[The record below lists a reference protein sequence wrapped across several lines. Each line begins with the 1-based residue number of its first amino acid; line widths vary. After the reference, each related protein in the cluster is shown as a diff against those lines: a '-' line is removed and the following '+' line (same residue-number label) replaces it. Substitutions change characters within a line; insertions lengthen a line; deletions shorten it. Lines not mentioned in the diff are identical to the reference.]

1 MFVEINN
8 RFVSRFNLFFMA
20 VIWFC
25 RNLVLSCYRTA
36 LLIECFGRR
45 QAMGFKRVL
54 IANRGEIALRI
65 LRTLRDMGIEAAII
79 HGREDRLSLPVQ
91 MADIAYPNYR
101 ANPLDS
107 YLDIEAVIQ
116 AAKELGCD
124 AVHPGYGF
132 LAENA
137 AFVARLE
144 EEGITFIGPAS
155 GVITLLGDKIEARAA
170 MEAAGLPTAK
180 GSSEPISSAEVA
192 SALADEIGY
201 PVIIKAAAG
210 GGGIGMQIV
219 QKADEFES
227 ALKLCQSRAKSAF
240 GDERVFVEKYIQGA
254 QHVEFQV
261 LGDGKKA
268 IHFGERFCS
277 IQRRHQKLVEEGPWL
292 TDEKRAEIGD
302 LVCKGAE
309 SVGYKGL
316 ATFEFLRDA
325 NGDFYFLEVNPRV
338 QVEHTVTELITGF
351 NLVELGIRVAQGEAL
366 PLKQEDIAWR
376 GHAIQCRLNAEDP
389 REFVPS
395 PGRLWECHFPSGF
408 GIRCDTHAHPGY
420 EMPGCFDSLLAKL
433 LVWGH
438 NREDAVRRMKTAL
451 DETMITGV
459 EHLIPLHRRIMDEED
474 FNNGD
479 ITIQYIDMHQ
489 ELLG

>member
-1 MFVEINN
+1 
-8 RFVSRFNLFFMA
+8 
-20 VIWFC
+20 
-25 RNLVLSCYRTA
+25 
-36 LLIECFGRR
+36 
-45 QAMGFKRVL
+45 MGFKRVL

-107 YLDIEAVIQ
+107 YLDIEAVVQ
-116 AAKELGCD
+116 AAKELECD

-192 SALADEIGY
+192 STLADEIGY

-219 QKADEFES
+219 EKADEFES

-338 QVEHTVTELITGF
+338 QVEHTVTELITGH

-366 PLKQEDIAWR
+366 PLNQEDIAWR

>member
-1 MFVEINN
+1 
-8 RFVSRFNLFFMA
+8 MA
-20 VIWFC
+20 
-25 RNLVLSCYRTA
+25 
-36 LLIECFGRR
+36 
-45 QAMGFKRVL
+45 FKRVL

-65 LRTLRDMGIEAAII
+65 LRALRDMGIEVAII
-79 HGREDRLSLPVQ
+79 HGREDRLSLPVRL
-91 MADIAYPNYR
+91 ADIAYPIMR
-101 ANPLDS
+101 QNPLDS
-107 YLDIEAVIQ
+107 YLDIEAVVF
-116 AAKELGCD
+116 AAKELNCD

-137 AFVARLE
+137 HFVRRLE

-155 GVITLLGDKIEARAA
+155 EVITLLGDKIEARAA

-180 GSSEPISSAEVA
+180 GSSEPISSAKIA
-192 SALADEIGY
+192 IALADDIGY

-219 QKADEFES
+219 EKADEFQN
-227 ALKLCQSRAKSAF
+227 ALKLCRSRAKSAF
-240 GDERVFVEKYIQGA
+240 GDERVFVEKYIEGA
-254 QHVEFQV
+254 QHIEFQV
-261 LGDGKKA
+261 LGDGKNA

-292 TDEKRAEIGD
+292 SEQKRAEIGA
-302 LVCKGAE
+302 LVCEGAE

-316 ATFEFLRDA
+316 ATFEFLRDK

-338 QVEHTVTELITGF
+338 QVEHTVTELITGY
-351 NLVELGIRVAQGEAL
+351 NLVELGIRVAQGEDL
-366 PLKQEDIAWR
+366 PLSQKDISWN

-389 REFVPS
+389 KKFIPS

-408 GIRCDTHAHPGY
+408 GVRCDTHAHPGY

-433 LVWGH
+433 LTWGAT
-438 NREDAVRRMKTAL
+438 REDAIARMRTAL
-451 DETMITGV
+451 DETIITGV

-474 FNNGD
+474 FLNRE
-479 ITIQYIDMHQ
+479 ITIQYIDDHQ

>member
-1 MFVEINN
+1 
-8 RFVSRFNLFFMA
+8 
-20 VIWFC
+20 
-25 RNLVLSCYRTA
+25 
-36 LLIECFGRR
+36 
-45 QAMGFKRVL
+45 MGFKRVL

-91 MADIAYPNYR
+91 LADIAYPNYR
-101 ANPLDS
+101 SNPLDS
-107 YLDIEAVIQ
+107 YLDIEAVVQ
-116 AAKELGCD
+116 AAKELECD

-180 GSSEPISSAEVA
+180 GSSEPIASAEVA
-192 SALADEIGY
+192 RALADDIGY

-219 QKADEFES
+219 EKADQFES

-261 LGDGKKA
+261 LADGKNA

-292 TDEKRAEIGD
+292 TDEKRAEIGA

-338 QVEHTVTELITGF
+338 QVEHTVTELITGH
-351 NLVELGIRVAQGEAL
+351 NLVELGVRVAQGEAL
-366 PLKQEDIAWR
+366 PLNQEDISWR

-438 NREDAVRRMKTAL
+438 DREDAVRRMKTAL

-459 EHLIPLHRRIMDEED
+459 EHLIPLHRRIMDEPD
-474 FNNGD
+474 FNKGD
-479 ITIQYIDMHQ
+479 ITIQYIEMHQ

>member
-1 MFVEINN
+1 
-8 RFVSRFNLFFMA
+8 
-20 VIWFC
+20 
-25 RNLVLSCYRTA
+25 
-36 LLIECFGRR
+36 
-45 QAMGFKRVL
+45 MGFSKVL

-65 LRTLRDMGIEAAII
+65 LRTLRDMNIEAAII
-79 HGREDRLSLPVQ
+79 YGKEDRLSLPVRLSDD
-91 MADIAYPNYR
+91 AHFRDVI
-101 ANPLDS
+101 NPLDA
-107 YLDIEAVIQ
+107 YLDIEAVVQ
-116 AAKELGCD
+116 AAKDMGCD

-137 AFVARLE
+137 TFVKRLQ
-144 EEGITFIGPAS
+144 EEGITFIGPS
-155 GVITLLGDKIEARAA
+155 SDVITLLGDKIEARAA

-180 GSSEPISSAEVA
+180 GSSEPISEASVA
-192 SALADEIGY
+192 SELADEIGY

-219 QKADEFES
+219 EAADEFES

-240 GDERVFVEKYIQGA
+240 GDSRVFVEKYIQGA

-261 LGDGKKA
+261 LADGNKA

-292 TDEKRAEIGD
+292 TPEKREEIGA
-302 LVCKGAE
+302 LVCRGAE

-338 QVEHTVTELITGF
+338 QVEHTVTELITGH
-351 NLVELGIRVAQGEAL
+351 NLVELGIRVAQGESL
-366 PLKQEDIAWR
+366 PFAQEDITWN
-376 GHAIQCRLNAEDP
+376 GHSIQCRLNAEDP
-389 REFVPS
+389 REFIPS

-408 GIRCDTHAHPGY
+408 GVRVDTHAHPGY
-420 EMPGCFDSLLAKL
+420 EMPGSFDSLLAKL
-433 LVWGH
+433 LVWGRD
-438 NREDAVRRMKTAL
+438 REDAIRRMRTAL
-451 DETMITGV
+451 DETVITGV
-459 EHLIPLHRRIMDEED
+459 EHLIPLHRRIMDETD
-474 FNNGD
+474 FINGD

>member
-1 MFVEINN
+1 
-8 RFVSRFNLFFMA
+8 
-20 VIWFC
+20 
-25 RNLVLSCYRTA
+25 
-36 LLIECFGRR
+36 
-45 QAMGFKRVL
+45 MGFSKVL

-65 LRTLRDMGIEAAII
+65 MRTLRDMNIEAAII
-79 HGREDRLSLPVQ
+79 YGKEDRLSLPVRLSDD
-91 MADIAYPNYR
+91 AHFRDVI
-101 ANPLDS
+101 NPLDA
-107 YLDIEAVIQ
+107 YLDIEAVVQ
-116 AAKELGCD
+116 AAKDMGCD

-137 AFVARLE
+137 TFVKRLQ
-144 EEGITFIGPAS
+144 EEGITFIGPS
-155 GVITLLGDKIEARAA
+155 SDVITLLGDKIEARAA

-180 GSSEPISSAEVA
+180 GSSEPISEASVA
-192 SALADEIGY
+192 SELADEIGY

-219 QKADEFES
+219 EAADEFES

-240 GDERVFVEKYIQGA
+240 GDSRVFVEKYIQGA

-261 LGDGKKA
+261 LADGNKA

-292 TDEKRAEIGD
+292 TPEKREEIGA
-302 LVCKGAE
+302 LVCRGAE

-338 QVEHTVTELITGF
+338 QVEHTVTELITGH
-351 NLVELGIRVAQGEAL
+351 NLVELGIRVAQGEPL
-366 PLKQEDIAWR
+366 PFAQEDITWN
-376 GHAIQCRLNAEDP
+376 GHSIQCRLNAEDP
-389 REFVPS
+389 REFIPS

-408 GIRCDTHAHPGY
+408 GVRVDTHAHPGY
-420 EMPGCFDSLLAKL
+420 EMPGSFDSLLAKL
-433 LVWGH
+433 LVWGRD
-438 NREDAVRRMKTAL
+438 REDAIRRMRTAL
-451 DETMITGV
+451 DETVITGV
-459 EHLIPLHRRIMDEED
+459 EHLIPLHRRIMDETD
-474 FNNGD
+474 FINGD

>member
-1 MFVEINN
+1 
-8 RFVSRFNLFFMA
+8 
-20 VIWFC
+20 
-25 RNLVLSCYRTA
+25 
-36 LLIECFGRR
+36 
-45 QAMGFKRVL
+45 MGFKRVL
-54 IANRGEIALRI
+54 IANRGELALRI

-91 MADIAYPNYR
+91 MADIAYPNYCT
-101 ANPLDS
+101 NPLDS
-107 YLDIEAVIQ
+107 YLDIEAVVQ
-116 AAKELGCD
+116 AAKELECD

-261 LGDGKKA
+261 LADGKNA

-338 QVEHTVTELITGF
+338 QVEHTVTELITGH

-366 PLKQEDIAWR
+366 PLKQEDITWR

-433 LVWGH
+433 LVWGRD
-438 NREDAVRRMKTAL
+438 REDAVRRMKTAL